1 MIFEKSD
8 PGMFFD
14 GKPLSL
20 GLPSRS
26 LSGQWGQNGVEARQ
40 LRETSGS
47 QVYAISLFTI
57 CYAIISIAIRSLFHW
72 RRVGKPL
79 FKGSVPHKGRDRA
92 TNIRRLAAVDASPRH
107 TSKQFRGL
115 FSGGRRPGQNAP
127 SQRYR
132 TTGKNLLPGFYS
144 GSAHF
149 RIVLAARGF
158 PPGFFRTFSTPF
170 R

>member
-26 LSGQWGQNGVEARQ
+26 LSGQWGHNGAEARQ
-40 LRETSGS
+40 PHETPR
-47 QVYAISLFTI
+47 VKAYAISLFTI

-79 FKGSVPHKGRDRA
+79 FKGSVPHKGRHRA
-92 TNIRRLAAVDASPRH
+92 TNIRRLALWTPVQGMR
-107 TSKQFRGL
+107 L
-115 FSGGRRPGQNAP
+115 NNSGDYFFWGRRPGQNAP
-127 SQRYR
+127 SQGYR
-132 TTGKNLLPGFYS
+132 TTEKN
-144 GSAHF
+144 A
-149 RIVLAARGF
+149 RVL
-158 PPGFFRTFSTPF
+158 
-170 R
+170 

>member
-26 LSGQWGQNGVEARQ
+26 LSGQWGHNGAEARQ
-40 LRETSGS
+40 PHETPR
-47 QVYAISLFTI
+47 VKAYAISLFTI

-79 FKGSVPHKGRDRA
+79 FKGSVPHKGRHRA
-92 TNIRRLAAVDASPRH
+92 TNI
-107 TSKQFRGL
+107 
-115 FSGGRRPGQNAP
+115 
-127 SQRYR
+127 
-132 TTGKNLLPGFYS
+132 
-144 GSAHF
+144 
-149 RIVLAARGF
+149 
-158 PPGFFRTFSTPF
+158 
-170 R
+170 

>member
-26 LSGQWGQNGVEARQ
+26 LSGQRGQNGEEARHP
-40 LRETSGS
+40 RETPGV
-47 QVYAISLFTI
+47 QAYVISLFRI

-79 FKGSVPHKGRDRA
+79 FKGSDPHNGRHRA
-92 TNIRRLAAVDASPRH
+92 TNIRRLALWTPLQGMRLNNSGV
-107 TSKQFRGL
+107 FL
-115 FSGGRRPGQNAP
+115 GGRRPGQNAP
-127 SQRYR
+127 PQSCR

-149 RIVLAARGF
+149 RIVLAAMGL